1 MIQRYEMDSL
11 VARYVVQLHVLVHAQ
26 GHDEADATVGSRIA
40 GLVCVHV
47 APLEVSY
54 GSIASIVYG
63 YDWQLRLRRPDEHL
77 RVVLGAAGEEM
88 TSVVPL
94 DAFDQVAVA
103 LPYLQ
108 CLLGSLNAPEIYF
121 RLTGGC

>member
-11 VARYVVQLHVLVHAQ
+11 VARYIIQLHVLVHAQ
-26 GHDEADATVGSRIA
+26 RHDEADATVGGGIA
-40 GLVCVHV
+40 GLVRVHV

-54 GSIASIVYG
+54 GSIPSIVYG

-77 RVVLGAAGEEM
+77 GVVLGAAGKEM

-94 DAFDQVAVA
+94 DAFDQVTVT

-108 CLLGSLNAPEIYF
+108 RLLRSFDAPQIYF
-121 RLTGGC
+121 RLTGSC